1 MSTAESARLTGS
13 FKAKQTLVKTSLL
26 ALASTFEIVSKK
38 SPEMRAEIAEWE
50 SGLVFSVG
58 VLPDGPAIT
67 MRKETDG
74 LHYLGKGHQ
83 APKLKLLF
91 KNTDSALMALIGMIG
106 AHTAFAQHRAIV
118 HGSLFEAM
126 QVNRSMAIVQKYLM
140 PGLILKRIT
149 KRPPPMSGR
158 DYLIKAQVMTGLG
171 LAMTKNAR
179 K

>member
-1 MSTAESARLTGS
+1 MSIAESARLTGS

-26 ALASTFEIVSKK
+26 ALASTFEIVSRK
-38 SPEMRAEIAEWE
+38 SPAMRAEISDWE

-74 LHYLGKGHQ
+74 LHYLGKGHLD
-83 APKLKLLF
+83 PKLKLLF
-91 KNTDSALMALIGMIG
+91 KSTDSALMARLGLIGS
-106 AHTAFAQHRAIV
+106 HTAFAQHRAIV
-118 HGSLFEAM
+118 HGSLYEAM
-126 QVNRSMAIVQKYLM
+126 QVNRAMAIVQKYLM

-158 DYLIKAQVMTGLG
+158 DYLIKAQVMSG
-171 LAMTKNAR
+171 LAPVMIKNAL